1 MLIGLFSLLL
11 SVSVTMQVSS
21 DFFHSRLGN
30 QQFNHYPAKF
40 PTQNVCEF
48 LQRFYEDYSEYCEH
62 VVNLP
67 RKGECPIAPRKIY
80 VHNKPFPAKAVPPF
94 FPTGLWKV
102 QMAHTLNN
110 IEIPVC
116 EFIDNFYAD
125 YSKYVDD
132 MINLPR
138 KGECPIAPRIIYV
151 LNKPFPSK
159 AVPPFFPSGLWKT
172 QILITLNDVE
182 IARLGNQQF
191 NHYPVKFPTQQV
203 CKFLENFY
211 TDYSEYVDDF
221 ENLPAKGECP
231 IKPCKIDILNKPFPA
246 KAVTSDL
253 FHSSRGNQQFNHYPV
268 KFPTQNVCE
277 FLENFYKD
285 YSEYVDDLDNLPA
298 KGECPIKPC
307 KVDILNKPFPAKAV
321 PPFFPSGL
329 WKAQIKLTMNDV
341 EIARFELIIK
351 ARQDLGM

>member
-1 MLIGLFSLLL
+1 MCRKFEKICQQFQVKSKTAKVSLSRVALFFLCFKLGQIRFDL
-11 SVSVTMQVSS
+11 
-21 DFFHSRLGN
+21 FHSSRGN
-30 QQFNHYPAKF
+30 QQFNHYPVKF
-40 PTQNVCEF
+40 PNQ
-48 LQRFYEDYSEYCEH
+48 
-62 VVNLP
+62 
-67 RKGECPIAPRKIY
+67 
-80 VHNKPFPAKAVPPF
+80 
-94 FPTGLWKV
+94 
-102 QMAHTLNN
+102 
-110 IEIPVC
+110 PVC
-116 EFIDNFYAD
+116 KFIDNFYAD

-138 KGECPIAPRIIYV
+138 KGECPIAPRKIYV

-172 QILITLNDVE
+172 QILITLNDIE

-246 KAVTSDL
+246 KAV
-253 FHSSRGNQQFNHYPV
+253 
-268 KFPTQNVCE
+268 
-277 FLENFYKD
+277 
-285 YSEYVDDLDNLPA
+285 
-298 KGECPIKPC
+298 
-307 KVDILNKPFPAKAV
+307 

-329 WKAQIKLTMNDV
+329 WKAQIKLTLNDV
-341 EIARFELIIK
+341 EISRFELITK
-351 ARQDLGM
+351 ARNDLGI

>member
-11 SVSVTMQVSS
+11 SVSVTLQVMQIDFERFEQLSGYDIYNSSLRVRKYNRTAVVINGTIELMVPLYESVMVSS

-48 LQRFYEDYSEYCEH
+48 VQRFYEDYSEYCEH
-62 VVNLP
+62 IRFDLFHSSRGNQQFNHYPV
-67 RKGECPIAPRKIY
+67 K
-80 VHNKPFPAKAVPPF
+80 FPN
-94 FPTGLWKV
+94 
-102 QMAHTLNN
+102 Q
-110 IEIPVC
+110 PVC

-159 AVPPFFPSGLWKT
+159 AVPPFFPLGLWKT
-172 QILITLNDVE
+172 QILITLSDIE
-182 IARLGNQQF
+182 IARSLRVRKYNRTAVALNGTIHLMVPLNESIMVTSDFFHSRLGNQQF

-246 KAVTSDL
+246 KAV
-253 FHSSRGNQQFNHYPV
+253 
-268 KFPTQNVCE
+268 
-277 FLENFYKD
+277 
-285 YSEYVDDLDNLPA
+285 
-298 KGECPIKPC
+298 
-307 KVDILNKPFPAKAV
+307 

-329 WKAQIKLTMNDV
+329 WKAQIKLTLNDV
-341 EIARFELIIK
+341 EISRFELITK
-351 ARQDLGM
+351 ARNDLGI